1 MNLAGSYVIINAVSH
16 KGKDDI
22 MILDDFRLDNKVA
35 VVTGANT
42 GLGQG
47 MCVALAQAG
56 AKVAGVARRSCDETK
71 ALIEENNGEFLE
83 VTADLGTTEHI
94 GRIIDEVKSKFGRV
108 DILVNNAGVIMRE
121 DALDVS
127 EENWNKVLDI
137 NLNVVFFLSQAFAR
151 EFEKQ
156 QSGGKIINVASI
168 WGEVGASCETLYSM
182 SKAGVI
188 GLTKA
193 LAKELAPSGITVNCV
208 SPGITDT
215 RMNSMFS
222 KEELAEEVPLGR
234 LAKAEE
240 TARAIFFLAESEYIT
255 GQDISVSGGM
265 L

>member
-1 MNLAGSYVIINAVSH
+1 MKKVLITGGATGIGRETARLFCEKGYDVYITYHNAQPDLDGVTAIECDLA
-16 KGKDDI
+16 D
-22 MILDDFRLDNKVA
+22 
-35 VVTGANT
+35 
-42 GLGQG
+42 
-47 MCVALAQAG
+47 
-56 AKVAGVARRSCDETK
+56 
-71 ALIEENNGEFLE
+71 IEE
-83 VTADLGTTEHI
+83 
-94 GRIIDEVKSKFGRV
+94 IDELFSNFSSL
-108 DILVNNAGVIMRE
+108 DILVNNAGVSLIKQINDVTPE
-121 DALDVS
+121 DYDGVM
-127 EENWNKVLDI
+127 
-137 NLNVVFFLSQAFAR
+137 NVNSRAVYFCCKHAAELMLKKHKGA
-151 EFEKQ
+151 
-156 QSGGKIINVASI
+156 IINVASI

-265 L
+265 V